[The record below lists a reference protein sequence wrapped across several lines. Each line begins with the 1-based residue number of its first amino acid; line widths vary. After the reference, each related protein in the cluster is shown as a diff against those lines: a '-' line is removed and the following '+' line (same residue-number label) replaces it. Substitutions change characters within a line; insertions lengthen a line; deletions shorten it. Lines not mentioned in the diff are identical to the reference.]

1 MPIDHFAGSSTSGT
15 FPNRYWI
22 NSTYWEKGGPVF
34 RKCLFWG
41 ASISLRLIYVSAQ
54 FLTLENKMLRH
65 CCLTTS
71 RFGRIKL
78 GVHVVP
84 S

>member
-1 MPIDHFAGSSTSGT
+1 MPIDHFAGSSTSAT

-34 RKCLFWG
+34 RKCPFG
-41 ASISLRLIYVSAQ
+41 GSIFLCLIYVSDQ

-65 CCLTTS
+65 YCLITS

-78 GVHVVP
+78 RVYVVT
-84 S
+84 